1 MPFVH
6 PLIFWT
12 GLGAVSTPIIIHLL
26 NRRRFRVLYWAAMK
40 FLNESLRRNRRRLKI
55 EELILLALRCLAIL
69 ALALAVARFTGCG
82 AMAILPASPG
92 PQTTVFILDDSYS
105 MGQKRGA
112 GTTFGAAKRDL
123 TDHIKKLPKSE
134 QVAIILASAGKTED
148 AFFDLNFITDAESL
162 IARIDGLPTSDRRA
176 RLAEALATAEQLH
189 SREQQGAKQV
199 FLLSDC
205 RRVDLAPPE
214 QASLLRKQFDKL
226 RAGGAKLIVMD
237 YGRPGDKNLTIES
250 VELAEKF
257 AVAKVPFRVSAA
269 VRNNG
274 QTTAENV
281 EISVQVKPA
290 ASPAAQ
296 PGENRQIVLPV
307 QVINSIEPGQSRPIE
322 FEVTCDRAG
331 AAAIT
336 AELPGDELPG
346 DNKAYLALDVRQVVK
361 MLVVDGEPDLADRE
375 QSESFF
381 FALIVDPTGDAYY
394 RARPEILSAE
404 ALGGVTFED
413 YDLVALLNV
422 PDFPVHFGRDS
433 KTTVYPQLQAL
444 EKYVRAGGGLAIF
457 TGDRVNLDFY
467 NGPLYAG
474 GAGLSPLRIGPSK
487 GDPRR
492 RKEFYRLAP
501 RSLAQHSVLQV
512 FHTYMAQGADVTGLV
527 RFFAFTP
534 ASELDLPVAAA
545 DLKPPRVL
553 ARFTDSQKSPAVV
566 ARKYG
571 KGNVLMFYTTADKEW
586 NDWPIDPVG
595 TYGNVIN
602 DMVKYLARPQRQGLT
617 ARVGEAIVFDLNEEL
632 LDAKASLK
640 TPGYPADDV
649 VSLVPARAGNLG
661 KITYAPAMRAGMYV
675 LELRMPDQTARSA
688 VFARNVDAAEGDLS
702 CAGRKGLRAAF
713 GSDRFTYVRRAA
725 AQRVGEVHARPEK
738 EYWMYAVAAMLILL
752 AAETFLAQ
760 RFGHYSRPKKSPGRQ
775 QPVSR

>member
-1 MPFVH
+1 MPFIH
-6 PLIFWT
+6 PVIFWT
-12 GLGAVSTPIIIHLL
+12 GLGAVSAPIIIHLL
-26 NRRRFRVLYWAAMK
+26 NRRRFRLLYWAAMK

-92 PQTTVFILDDSYS
+92 PQTTIFILDDSYS

-112 GTTFGAAKRDL
+112 GTIFGAAKRDL
-123 TDHIKKLPKSE
+123 ADRIKELPKSE
-134 QVAIILASAGKTED
+134 RVAIILASAGKARD

-162 IARIDGLPTSDRRA
+162 IARIEGLAASDKRA
-176 RLAEALATAEQLH
+176 RLAEALATADQLLGK
-189 SREQQGAKQV
+189 EQGAKQV

-205 RRVDLAPPE
+205 RRLDLAPPE
-214 QASLLRKQFDKL
+214 QVNLLRKRFTKL

-237 YGRPGDKNLTIES
+237 YGRPAGKNLTIES
-250 VELAEKF
+250 IELADKF
-257 AVAKVPFRVSAA
+257 AVAKVPFRVALA

-281 EISVQVKPA
+281 EILVQVRPA
-290 ASPAAQ
+290 ASPADEGYEK
-296 PGENRQIVLPV
+296 PRDLPV
-307 QVINSIEPGQSRPIE
+307 QVINSIEPGQSRRIE
-322 FEVTCDRAG
+322 FQVTCGRAG

-336 AELPGDELPG
+336 TELPGDELPG

-394 RARPEILSAE
+394 RTLPDVVSAE
-404 ALGGVTFED
+404 ALGGVAFDD

-422 PDFPVHFGRDS
+422 ADFPVHLGEDDN
-433 KTTVYPQLQAL
+433 TTVYPQLEAL
-444 EKYVRAGGGLAIF
+444 EKYVRGGGGLAIF

-487 GDPRR
+487 GDPRG
-492 RKEFYRLAP
+492 RKDFYRLAP

-512 FHTYMAQGADVTGLV
+512 FHTYMAQGADITGLV
-527 RFFAFTP
+527 RFFTFTP
-534 ASELDLPVAAA
+534 ASELDLPIPAA
-545 DLKPPRVL
+545 DIKPPRVL
-553 ARFTDSQKSPAVV
+553 ARFTDQQKSPAIVS
-566 ARKYG
+566 RTYG

-602 DMVKYLARPQRQGLT
+602 DMVRYLARPQRQGLT
-617 ARVGEAIVFDLNEEL
+617 ALVGEPIAFDLSEDL

-640 TPGYPADDV
+640 TPGYPASDV
-649 VSLVPARAGNLG
+649 ISLVPAKVGNLR
-661 KITYAPAMRAGMYV
+661 KITYAPTIQAGMYI
-675 LELRMPDQTARSA
+675 LDLRMPDQTTRPA
-688 VFARNVDAAEGDLS
+688 VFARNVDGAEGDLTWV
-702 CAGRKGLRAAF
+702 GKKGLRSAF
-713 GSDRFTYVRRAA
+713 DSNRFTYVRRAA
-725 AQRVGEVHARPEK
+725 DQPVGQVHRNPEK
-738 EYWMYAVAAMLILL
+738 EYWTYALAAMLILL

-760 RFGHYSRPKKSPGRQ
+760 RFGHYSGR
-775 QPVSR
+775 